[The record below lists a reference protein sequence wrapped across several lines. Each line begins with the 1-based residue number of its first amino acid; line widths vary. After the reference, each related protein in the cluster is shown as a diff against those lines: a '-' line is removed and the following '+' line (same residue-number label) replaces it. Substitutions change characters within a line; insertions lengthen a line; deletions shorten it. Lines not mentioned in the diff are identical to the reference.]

1 MINTFHRILGEFKSM
16 TITPNNHSSLP
27 HFGKCVKRIHAEKG
41 ISQREVAQ
49 KIGMDSGN
57 YNRLLNRPSM
67 SAATLWT
74 ICQALEVS
82 FGDIA
87 NE

>member
-1 MINTFHRILGEFKSM
+1 
-16 TITPNNHSSLP
+16 
-27 HFGKCVKRIHAEKG
+27 VKRIHAEKG

-67 SAATLWT
+67 SASTLWS

>member
-1 MINTFHRILGEFKSM
+1 M
-16 TITPNNHSSLP
+16 TTSHSSIP
-27 HFGKCVKRIHAEKG
+27 HFGKCLKRIHALKG
-41 ISQREVAQ
+41 ISQRDIAN

-57 YNRLLNRPSM
+57 YNRLLNRPNM
-67 SAATLWT
+67 SASTLWN